1 MWIRNI
7 LEEMSYTSKLPSPLQ
22 IDNQSALSV
31 TKNPEHHGQMKQLD
45 LSFFWL
51 RDIVDKKQ
59 ILPSHIAGAEQV
71 ADLLTKALP
80 LPKVQF
86 CRQRMGIIA

>member
-1 MWIRNI
+1 MWMHNI
-7 LEEMSYTSKLPSPLQ
+7 LEEIGYTSKLPLPLC

-31 TKNPEHHGQMKQLD
+31 TMNPEHYSWMKQLY
-45 LSFFWL
+45 LSFWL
-51 RDIVDKKQ
+51 RDVVDKKQ

-80 LPKVQF
+80 LLKIQF

>member
-1 MWIRNI
+1 MWMCNI
-7 LEEMSYTSKLPSPLQ
+7 LEEIGFTSKLPSPLR

-51 RDIVDKKQ
+51 RDVVDKKQ
-59 ILPSHIAGAEQV
+59 ILSSHIAGAEQV

-80 LPKVQF
+80 FV
-86 CRQRMGIIA
+86 A